1 MPEARVD
8 GVCRGAKAQGPRS
21 EPRASEGAGWAVIP
35 VALPQPGGMTAFEA
49 GGVRL
54 VLCNAGGT
62 PYVVQD
68 RCPHAFAYLSEGRL
82 EGHVLECPVHG
93 GKLDVRDG
101 APVAPPIRK
110 PVQCFAVRRAG
121 EHIQVELSGIS

>member
-1 MPEARVD
+1 VVVAEW
-8 GVCRGAKAQGPRS
+8 Q
-21 EPRASEGAGWAVIP
+21 AVP
-35 VALPQPGGMTAFEA
+35 VALPPPGGMTAFES
-49 GGVRL
+49 GGLRL

-82 EGHVLECPVHG
+82 DGYTLECPLHG

-101 APVAPPIRK
+101 SPVAPPIRK
-110 PVQCFAVRRAG
+110 PVQNFAVR
-121 EHIQVELSGIS
+121 QVEGAVQIEVPAS